1 VNTLAVRP
9 VPQPPALIAH
19 ADWSTDS
26 KKRAIAR
33 ALRMADGSYTALTPE
48 PVSDLPDL
56 FARLRAA
63 AGARGT
69 ALMGF
74 DFPIGLPRAYA
85 KAARIDR
92 FVPTLRQLGRGS
104 WKAFYDPAE
113 DASQISVRRP
123 FYPQRPGGTKRQHLI
138 DALGLSGA
146 QDLFR
151 HCDRPTDLRGA
162 ASPLFWTLGA
172 QQVGKAA
179 ISGWRDLIAPAL
191 RSDPSP
197 RIWPFDGRLAEMLS
211 QPGIVI
217 AETYPSEFYGHLGL
231 QIAVSNKSK
240 LNPAHRR
247 DDAERLLDWAA
258 RNEIRLSG
266 ALTADIRDGF
276 GTGPD
281 GEDRFDATI
290 GLFGMLNVV
299 LGQRVQG
306 EPADPVVRRIEGW
319 ILGLDPATIRAPAD

>member
-1 VNTLAVRP
+1 MNALTARP

-19 ADWSTDS
+19 ADWSTNP

-48 PVSDLPDL
+48 PVRDLPDL

-63 AGARGT
+63 AGAGGT

-92 FVPTLRQLGRGS
+92 FVPTLRQLGHGS
-104 WKAFYDPAE
+104 WKFFYDPAE

-146 QDLFR
+146 HDLFR
-151 HCDRPTDLRGA
+151 RCDRPTDLRGA

-191 RSDPSP
+191 RSDPSL

-258 RNEIRLSG
+258 RNEIRLSD

-281 GEDRFDATI
+281 GEDRFDATV

-319 ILGLDPATIRAPAD
+319 ILGLDPATIPAPAD

>member
-63 AGARGT
+63 AGAGGT

-191 RSDPSP
+191 RSDPSL

-247 DDAERLLDWAA
+247 EDAERLLDWAA
-258 RNEIRLSG
+258 HNEILLSD

-299 LGQRVQG
+299 LGPRVQG